1 MGLSIEEALK
11 SVMEDSESSE
21 LSEKQ
26 EGSDADIQLSEP
38 VSKTSK
44 KKNRKTKRKNG
55 KVSEDEEKTV
65 CLRPI
70 LKFSSRT
77 KRLLKLYCVVNG
89 LSERD
94 AIIKLIEDGLEKAFE
109 GFDNLDSFLELSFG
123 KKS

>member
-11 SVMEDSESSE
+11 SVMEDSETSE
-21 LSEKQ
+21 ITERK

-55 KVSEDEEKTV
+55 DVSEQEEKTV
-65 CLRPI
+65 CIRPI

-109 GFDNLDSFLELSFG
+109 GFDNLNSFLELSFG

>member
-26 EGSDADIQLSEP
+26 EDPDADIQLSEP

-55 KVSEDEEKTV
+55 NISEHEEKTV
-65 CLRPI
+65 CIRPI

>member
-109 GFDNLDSFLELSFG
+109 GVDNLDSFLELSFG

>member
-11 SVMEDSESSE
+11 SVMEDSETSD
-21 LSEKQ
+21 LSEKK
-26 EGSDADIQLSEP
+26 EGSDADIQFSEP

-44 KKNRKTKRKNG
+44 KKNRKTKKKNG
-55 KVSEDEEKTV
+55 DVSEHEEKTV
-65 CLRPI
+65 CIRPI
-70 LKFSSRT
+70 LKFSCRT
-77 KRLLKLYCVVNG
+77 KRLFKLYCLVNG

-94 AIIKLIEDGLEKAFE
+94 AIIKFIEDGLEKAFD